1 MLRIVKTL
9 YLKPDPESIAR
20 YREIHE
26 NIWPEIRQGIKDA
39 GIHNME
45 LFLLGNL
52 AVMTVEI
59 EDGLNPESVFDK
71 LASLPRQQE
80 WENFVA
86 RFQQCGKDD
95 SSAQKW
101 HDMERIFS
109 LTHENC

>member
-1 MLRIVKTL
+1 MQRIVRTL

-26 NIWPEIRQGIKDA
+26 NIWPEIKQGIKDA

-52 AVMTVEI
+52 AVMIVEI
-59 EDGLNPESVFDK
+59 DDGLNPEIVFDK
-71 LASLPRQQE
+71 LATLPRQQE

-86 RFQQCGKDD
+86 QFQQCDKDN

-109 LTHENC
+109 LTDENC